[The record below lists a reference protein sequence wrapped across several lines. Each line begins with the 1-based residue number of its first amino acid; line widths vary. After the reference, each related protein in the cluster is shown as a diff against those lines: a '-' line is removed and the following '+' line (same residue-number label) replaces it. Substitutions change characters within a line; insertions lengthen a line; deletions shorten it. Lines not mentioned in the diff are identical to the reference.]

1 MKRAV
6 FGLVRSRL
14 WDDHS
19 GPTCCLSQPAR
30 IYSHETVDQM
40 TKLESVYPQGII
52 MCNAGIQP
60 GTTRFTEPLG

>member
-40 TKLESVYPQGII
+40 TKLESVCATQVFSPEQHVSPY
-52 MCNAGIQP
+52 
-60 GTTRFTEPLG
+60 R